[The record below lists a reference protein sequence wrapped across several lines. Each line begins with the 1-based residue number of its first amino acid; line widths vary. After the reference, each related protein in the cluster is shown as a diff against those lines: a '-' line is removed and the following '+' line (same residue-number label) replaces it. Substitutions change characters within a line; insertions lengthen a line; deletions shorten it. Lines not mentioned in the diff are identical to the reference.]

1 MESVSIPATLD
12 SLQSLGHYVL
22 EAAERAGL
30 DRTRAYHLRLAVDEV
45 ATNIITHGAQ
55 PGTPSAEINITIDL
69 ADEALTIA
77 LEDSGPEY
85 HPLRQPEPEGLDRP
99 LAERSVGGLGIYLAL
114 RVVDRFAYERVNGR
128 NRNIF
133 TMVRPSSLSEHDR

>member
-12 SLQSLGHYVL
+12 SLQSLGRYVL

-30 DRTRAYHLRLAVDEV
+30 DRSRAYHLRLAVDEV
-45 ATNIITHGAQ
+45 ATNIITHGAP
-55 PGTPSAEINITIDL
+55 PGTPGAEITITIHL
-69 ADEALTIA
+69 ADDALTIT

-85 HPLRQPEPEGLDRP
+85 DPLREPEPEGLDRP
-99 LAERSVGGLGIYLAL
+99 LAERSVGGLGIFLAR
-114 RVVDRFAYERVNGR
+114 RVVDRFTYERVNGR

-133 TMVRPSSLSEHDR
+133 TMVRP